1 VLSVSGDNMG
11 EKIDLNVKKSK
22 IAGAGIVRI
31 HNDIAGKLGI
41 KSGGMIEVWKGKN
54 WVIAK
59 AVPDKMIGKNSIS
72 LRTGDMKRLSAEEN
86 DKVAV
91 TKHIPVKET
100 AKKKI
105 EELKKSGKT
114 ASKRIKKRATELK
127 KKLSKKLAKK
137 TKAKK

>member
-1 VLSVSGDNMG
+1 MG
-11 EKIDLNVKKSK
+11 EKINLSVKKSK
-22 IAGAGIVRI
+22 IAGADIVRI
-31 HNDIAGKLGI
+31 HKDAAGKLGI
-41 KSGGMIEVWKGKN
+41 KSGGMVDVWKGKK

-59 AVPDKMIGKNSIS
+59 AVPDKIIEKNSIS

-91 TKHIPVKET
+91 TKHVPVKET

-105 EELKKSGKT
+105 EELKKSGK
-114 ASKRIKKRATELK
+114 AAGEKIKKGATELK

-137 TKAKK
+137 TKGKK

>member
-1 VLSVSGDNMG
+1 MG
-11 EKIDLNVKKSK
+11 EKTELIVKKSR

-31 HNDIAGKLGI
+31 HKDIVDKLGI
-41 KSGGMIEVWKGKN
+41 KSGGMIEAWKGKK
-54 WVIAK
+54 WIIAK
-59 AVPDKMIGKNSIS
+59 AVPDKIIGKNSIS

-86 DKVAV
+86 DNVAV

-114 ASKRIKKRATELK
+114 ASKRIKKGAIELK